1 MINKIK
7 YMRKLNNMTQQELV
21 DYYVLRP
28 SINAWESGLNKP
40 LTSDIIFMSNKF
52 NISTDY
58 LIKNNIKESIIISNL
73 TENQKK
79 VLFQLVECYTK

>member
-1 MINKIK
+1 
-7 YMRKLNNMTQQELV
+7 MRKLNNITQQELA
-21 DYYVLRP
+21 DYLNVSRP

-40 LTSDIIFMSNKF
+40 STSEIILMSNKF
-52 NISTDY
+52 NVSTDY
-58 LIKNNIKESIIISNL
+58 LIKDNTKESIIISNL